1 VARVPLSEDAIRDI
15 LTSQASHRVLA
26 LRHGCHHSAVAQI
39 RDGKS
44 HASVAPELA
53 RRQPLRRCSDC
64 QHWQHGSECGLGF
77 PDPQLEGIQFAR
89 DCSTYV
95 ART

>member
-1 VARVPLSEDAIRDI
+1 VARPPLSEDAIRDI

-44 HASVAPELA
+44 HASVAPELP

-89 DCSTYV
+89 DCSTYA